1 MPYNKSKNNQK
12 IIKKQIKSI
21 VREQLDEEL
30 ESKHAITDYP
40 AVSMKSVVPSGV
52 VLNGQGNFF
61 KILPEIQQSTTGN
74 AGAAYNERI
83 GNNINLKEIDIHG
96 YLSYNGV
103 FASQVN
109 LEDAKL
115 AVRVMILRAKEANDS
130 ELLFDNMPTDVLL
143 RFGTQTGSAA
153 GATPYDGFPLA
164 SFRDINRDAFSVKY
178 DKVHYLNASVFSP
191 GTTSTDLSVVPS
203 GLKIFRHKLR
213 FGKNGIKLQYS
224 TQADTSP
231 NNFPYFMVVGYSS
244 MSGTTKPQDNLI
256 KMTLSCVCKYTDA

>member
-1 MPYNKSKNNQK
+1 MPTKNKNTG
-12 IIKKQIKSI
+12 KKLKSQIKTI
-21 VREQLDEEL
+21 VRDQLNDEL
-30 ESKHAITDYP
+30 ELKHGITDYG
-40 AVSMKSVVPSGV
+40 AVALKSVIPSGV

-74 AGAAYNERI
+74 AGAAYNERV
-83 GNNINLKEIDIHG
+83 GNQINLKEIDIQG

-103 FASQVN
+103 FASQVD
-109 LEDAKL
+109 LENAKL

-164 SFRDINRDAFSVKY
+164 SFRDINRDTFSVKY

-191 GTTSTDLSVVPS
+191 GTSSIDLSVAPS
-203 GLKIFRHKLR
+203 GLKLFRHKLR
-213 FGKNGIKLQYS
+213 FGKNGLKLQYS
-224 TQADTSP
+224 TQADVNP

-244 MSGTTKPQDNLI
+244 MSGTTKPSDNLAT
-256 KMTLSCVCKYTDA
+256 MTVSCIGKYTDA